1 MTDTLITIMAWF
13 TIVGLPILG
22 LVGIWFLWRKFFSK
36 PIDPPAPLKDL
47 RYAWTAP
54 PPDYVEPE
62 TTTTT
67 TADDKVPEWTS
78 IDEQSFMEDGTADVD
93 CHKIVDP
100 GTRVWR
106 IYRSPDGIH
115 WLECDPALTERAA
128 ANYADYI
135 KRSNPEEYVRC
146 NDPNGVILFYE

>member
-1 MTDTLITIMAWF
+1 MIIEILAWL
-13 TIVGLPILG
+13 TVVGLPVLCLG
-22 LVGIWFLWRKFFSK
+22 LIAWWAVRRTNRLSEAQ
-36 PIDPPAPLKDL
+36 PAPTHDL

-54 PPDYVEPE
+54 PPGHVEPE

-67 TADDKVPEWTS
+67 TNDVPKWTS
-78 IDEQSFMEDGTADVD
+78 IDEQSFMEGGCADVD
-93 CHKIVDP
+93 CRKIVDP

-106 IYRSPDGIH
+106 IYRSVDGIQ
-115 WLECDPALTERAA
+115 WAECDPALTERAA

-135 KRSNPEEYVRC
+135 KRSNPLEYVRC